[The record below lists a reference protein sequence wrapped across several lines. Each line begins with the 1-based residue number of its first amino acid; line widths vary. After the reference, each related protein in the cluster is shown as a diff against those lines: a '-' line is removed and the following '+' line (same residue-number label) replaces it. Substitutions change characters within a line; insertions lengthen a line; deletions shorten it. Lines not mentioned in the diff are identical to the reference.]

1 MKIKDK
7 VRSTI
12 LSRITNEQ
20 RVGIELESII
30 YTNNNQRLLVNQ
42 CDYFTATD
50 LLNILNNNKDENGLH
65 SLEPGGQLEWS
76 SPAFFLSLIHI

>member
-50 LLNILNNNKDENGLH
+50 LLNEHL
-65 SLEPGGQLEWS
+65 
-76 SPAFFLSLIHI
+76 